1 MQMFLVLVYTL
12 ALTVLFA
19 PESVASVG
27 DSGPQTTGD
36 ILAAS
41 QRSSEVASIEAYSRA
56 VDRYFKS
63 HPRSTHY
70 YVDAL
75 PEGKADE
82 SSGAGKD
89 WHEVRNQN
97 AMLDAER
104 EYAMHSIAVSQKD
117 GEIIYV
123 DIAEPQE
130 HSRRDDSYYFRN
142 DGTLAKIAS
151 TYYSNMAGVHISLEK
166 FYGAG
171 GRLLRETTRCFD
183 IITTSRGSREK
194 RVSCGLPEMKAELSD
209 YKVPVYAKNRE
220 LPGYEFL
227 KSR

>member
-12 ALTVLFA
+12 ALTVPFA
-19 PESVASVG
+19 PGSVASLG
-27 DSGPQTTGD
+27 DSGPQTPGYT
-36 ILAAS
+36 LAAS
-41 QRSSEVASIEAYSRA
+41 PRSSEVASIEAYSRA
-56 VDRYFKS
+56 LDRYFKS
-63 HPRSTHY
+63 HPRSTRY

-117 GEIIYV
+117 GEIVYV

-130 HSRRDDSYYFRN
+130 HSRRDDGYYFRN
-142 DGTLAKIAS
+142 DGTLAKIS
-151 TYYSNMAGVHISLEK
+151 SDYYGNIAGVHITRDY
-166 FYGAG
+166 FYSAG
-171 GRLLRETTRCFD
+171 GRLLRETTRCFN
-183 IITTSRGSREK
+183 IITTSRGSRE
-194 RVSCGLPEMKAELSD
+194 RRASCGLPEMKAELSD